1 MICFAWSGFPQ
12 YAARCIAAFVRA
24 TAEKVVVIGTRPDVP
39 IEGMEALVGCPV
51 YWVDENAET
60 HTLRE
65 LLGELPRLFVVSG
78 WSIPSFNRFRDE
90 VRADGGKVIAMND
103 GNFIFSLKEVARALR
118 FRLKYRRLY
127 DAFFVPGKSGRRL
140 MRFYGVSDRLIVEGM
155 YSADAS
161 VFHDGKP
168 LGERPKRM
176 VYVGRFNE
184 RKNVLRLCEAFL
196 AADGPER
203 GWILALYGCGPLEAQ
218 LPKHPA
224 IEINAFVQP
233 EQLGDVYRNAR
244 CFALA
249 SLEEHW
255 GLVVHEGALSGCVL
269 LLSGCIGAA
278 EDFLGPHNGYTFNPL
293 SVESMRDA
301 MQKVFEMDDHALV
314 AARAESLELASRVG
328 LDSFVAGVNYLMLTM
343 SGMPANTVL
352 SQE

>member
-1 MICFAWSGFPQ
+1 MICFAWDGFPQ
-12 YAARCIAAFVRA
+12 YAARCVGAFVRSTTERVVVMA
-24 TAEKVVVIGTRPDVP
+24 TAPDVP
-39 IEGMEALVGCPV
+39 IQGMDALAGCEVRWIVPTETLSLAEAL
-51 YWVDENAET
+51 
-60 HTLRE
+60 
-65 LLGELPRLFVVSG
+65 GEIPRLLVVSG
-78 WSIPSFNRFRDE
+78 WCIPAFNRIRDE
-90 VRADGGKVIAMND
+90 VRVGGGKVVVMND
-103 GNFIFSLKEVARALR
+103 GNFIPSLKEAMRALR

-140 MRFYGVSDRLIVEGM
+140 MRFYGVPDRLIAEGM

-168 LGERPKRM
+168 LEERPKRM

-196 AADGPER
+196 AAGGPVQ
-203 GWILALYGCGPLEAQ
+203 GWTLALYGCGPLESQ

-255 GLVVHEGALSGCVL
+255 GLVVHEAALSGCVL
-269 LLSGCIGAA
+269 LLSNCIGAA
-278 EDFLGPHNGYTFNPL
+278 EDFLCSENGVTFAPKQIAAMA
-293 SVESMRDA
+293 VAMGRVFSMNDT
-301 MQKVFEMDDHALV
+301 ALR
-314 AARAESLELASRVG
+314 RAHTVSLAQASRFG
-328 LDSFVAGVNYLMLTM
+328 LNTFVAGVEDLK
-343 SGMPANTVL
+343 GMVGL
-352 SQE
+352 